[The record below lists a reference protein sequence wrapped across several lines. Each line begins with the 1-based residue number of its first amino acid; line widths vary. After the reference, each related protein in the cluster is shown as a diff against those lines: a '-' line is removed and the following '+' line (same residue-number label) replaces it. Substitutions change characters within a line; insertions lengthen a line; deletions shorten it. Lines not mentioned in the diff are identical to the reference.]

1 MKHFT
6 EILNTIKLGLAA
18 VFVLSLLSSCE
29 LRRRMYDQP
38 KYEPLEKSSLF
49 EDGRSSRNLVKGT
62 VSRGNLAL
70 DDHLN
75 EGIVDGAQA
84 ATLPESIKVTKELLV
99 RGKERYDI
107 FCSVCH
113 GITGYGNGMVV
124 QRGYKAPPSYHI
136 DRLRDAEMG
145 YFYGVIKNG
154 FGIMSGYAD
163 QIPVE
168 DRWAIVAYV
177 KTLQLSQNVAA
188 DNVKDLMSAHHE

>member
-1 MKHFT
+1 
-6 EILNTIKLGLAA
+6 
-18 VFVLSLLSSCE
+18 
-29 LRRRMYDQP
+29 MYDQP
-38 KYEPLEKSSLF
+38 KYEPLEKSALF
-49 EDGRSSRNLVKGT
+49 EDGRSSRNLVEGT

-84 ATLPESIKVTKELLV
+84 TTLPESIKVTKELLV